1 MEMDSVHLPYQLG
14 WLIRIFENLEKGV
27 ESDQYLISVQ
37 ESRTIRGS
45 LVAT

>member
-1 MEMDSVHLPYQLG
+1 MEMDSVHLPCQLE